1 VVRREANRRIE
12 MTEETTPSPS
22 ETNFTLQK
30 KKMLLALQK
39 KRERSLSPDDIQTI
53 VQAVARRRQTHIWDD
68 DPNDP
73 ITAFDDDPTDPI
85 HHFP

>member
-12 MTEETTPSPS
+12 MTEETPSPS

-30 KKMLLALQK
+30 KKILLALQK
-39 KRERSLSPDDIQTI
+39 KRERSLSPDDIQTT
-53 VQAVARRRQTHIWDD
+53 VQAAVAQRRQTHIWDD

>member
-1 VVRREANRRIE
+1 

-53 VQAVARRRQTHIWDD
+53 VQAVARRRQHHIWDD

>member
-1 VVRREANRRIE
+1 

-30 KKMLLALQK
+30 KKLLLALQK
-39 KRERSLSPDDIQTI
+39 KRERSLSPDDIQTT
-53 VQAVARRRQTHIWDD
+53 VQAVAQRRQTHIWDD

-85 HHFP
+85 HRFP

>member
-1 VVRREANRRIE
+1 

-30 KKMLLALQK
+30 KKLLLALQK
-39 KRERSLSPDDIQTI
+39 KRERSLSPDDIQTT
-53 VQAVARRRQTHIWDD
+53 VRAVAQRRQTHIWDD